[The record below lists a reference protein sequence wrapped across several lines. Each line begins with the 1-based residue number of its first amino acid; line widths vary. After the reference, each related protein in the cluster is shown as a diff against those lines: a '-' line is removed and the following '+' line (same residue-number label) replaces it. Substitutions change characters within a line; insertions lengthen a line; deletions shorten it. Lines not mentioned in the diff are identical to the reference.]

1 MSSFAPDF
9 TYKNDALFAEDVA
22 LKTIAERYGTPTFV
36 YSKRHIERAFDEF
49 FEAGKHRPGGAP
61 VLVCYAIKANSNI
74 AILNL
79 LAARGAGF
87 DIVSGGELER
97 VIAAGGDTKRVIFSG
112 VGKSRQEILL
122 ALKHDVKCFNVESE
136 QEIYRINELAKSC
149 GKVAPISVRVN
160 PNVDAGTHP
169 YISTGLKENKFGI
182 SHERAVEVYQ
192 LAASLPN
199 LQITGI
205 DCHIGSQITEVAPF
219 MAALEKVLELFD
231 ALAAKGIHLTHLDL
245 GGGLGIEY
253 EEGKAPPSRANLFN
267 SIFDRLNQHPVAGK
281 LEVMFEFGRSIVG
294 NAGVL
299 LTRVEHLKPTD
310 AKNFAVVDA
319 AMNDLIRPTLYQA
332 HHAIA
337 EVALHSDQSKVI
349 YDVVGPICESGDWL
363 ARGRSLA
370 INEDDLLAFASAGAY
385 GMSQSSNYNTRP
397 RACEVMVDGA
407 QCHVI
412 RPRETV
418 ASLFADE
425 RILPNR

>member
-1 MSSFAPDF
+1 MSSFDPDF

-22 LKTIAERYGTPTFV
+22 LQTIAERYGTPTFV
-36 YSKRHIERAFDEF
+36 YSKRHIESAFDEF
-49 FEAGKHRPGGAP
+49 SNAGKRRAGGAP

-97 VIAAGGDTKRVIFSG
+97 VIAAGADTKRVIFSG
-112 VGKSRQEILL
+112 VGKSREEILL
-122 ALKHDVKCFNVESE
+122 ALKHEVKCFNVESE
-136 QEIYRINELAKSC
+136 PEIYRINELAKSC
-149 GKVAPISVRVN
+149 GKIAPISVRVN

-182 SHERAVEVYQ
+182 SHERAVAVYQ

-199 LQITGI
+199 LKITGI

-231 ALAAKGIHLTHLDL
+231 ALTAKGIHLTHLDL

-253 EEGKAPPSRANLFN
+253 EEGKAPPSRTHLFQ
-267 SIFDRLNQHPVAGK
+267 SIFDRLNQHPIAGK

-310 AKNFAVVDA
+310 AKNFAIVDA

-332 HHAIA
+332 HHAVT
-337 EVALHSDQSKVI
+337 EVTRRANQDPVI

-370 INEDDLLAFASAGAY
+370 IDEDDLLAFASAGAY

-397 RACEVMVDGA
+397 RACEVMVDGTH
-407 QCHVI
+407 CHVI
-412 RPRETV
+412 RERETV
-418 ASLFADE
+418 ASLIAGE
-425 RILPNR
+425 KTLPNY